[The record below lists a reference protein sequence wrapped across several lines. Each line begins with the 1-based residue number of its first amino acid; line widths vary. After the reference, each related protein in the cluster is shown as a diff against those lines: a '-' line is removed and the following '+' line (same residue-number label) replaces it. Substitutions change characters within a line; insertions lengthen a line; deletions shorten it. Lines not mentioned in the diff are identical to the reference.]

1 MIGRKRL
8 SASDSIA
15 AIVTLLLSAFD
26 VDLDLTVGAIR
37 SDQLAR
43 MYRLKLERLL
53 LSSERVDELVELAFE
68 NGWQPV

>member
-15 AIVTLLLSAFD
+15 AIVTLLLSGFD

-43 MYRLKLERLL
+43 MYRLELERLL